1 MKKLYE
7 YLQENGILL
16 CNMNPYLPSLETI
29 GCSWVDVTEEIDN
42 HRLFYSK
49 VYKKRTT
56 YLSVEAYYLLKTIRK
71 KKTLTESAKKIYNCL
86 INNPFLETKELKM
99 ISSLPT
105 KEYSKGFDFLLQNM
119 YITAMQNG
127 KELNSRW
134 STFFYGTPS
143 NWEKYNKDIYNKTIA
158 EERLWELFGK
168 NMKKNDFKAII
179 GI

>member
-71 KKTLTESAKKIYNCL
+71 KKDAYR
-86 INNPFLETKELKM
+86 
-99 ISSLPT
+99 IS
-105 KEYSKGFDFLLQNM
+105 
-119 YITAMQNG
+119 
-127 KELNSRW
+127 
-134 STFFYGTPS
+134 
-143 NWEKYNKDIYNKTIA
+143 EKNI
-158 EERLWELFGK
+158 
-168 NMKKNDFKAII
+168 
-179 GI
+179 